1 MKRFPSELSP
11 RMATKAQPGFTRR
24 ESYST
29 LVTSGFPLWLRN
41 SAPSSRC
48 WKVIARNYRSGR
60 NREFVE
66 CSKKPHWG
74 NYQRHY
80 SHVPP
85 TGYIS
90 FMSTGTGPAKIR
102 CAQCEQPESACQ
114 CEKYCCLCQSVI
126 DVRIC
131 TDGLMYCE
139 PCRTACDYKTSSE

>member
-11 RMATKAQPGFTRR
+11 RIATKAQPGFTRR

-29 LVTSGFPLWLRN
+29 LVTLGSPLRLRS

-48 WKVIARNYRSGR
+48 WKVIARNYRARG
-60 NREFVE
+60 NRRFVE
-66 CSKKPHWG
+66 CWQKSQSC

-80 SHVPP
+80 WLASAS
-85 TGYIS
+85 GYIIL
-90 FMSTGTGPAKIR
+90 MSTGTGSAKCR

-126 DVRIC
+126 DVRLC
-131 TDGLMYCE
+131 TDGLFYCE
-139 PCRTACDYKTSSE
+139 PCRTACDYKTSD